1 MVFSVWLL
9 LTLFVRVGVRFL
21 CLGLLDPRQPCLFGC
36 SITPEFVNTS
46 HLRPGGVTEERSG
59 SGFVSTAAH
68 EDIGRDKQKWC
79 DMADLH
85 TITINLHDIRTRAEA
100 VSQIRINRNTTPEE
114 GMRAAMYDLER
125 AIDECRLAEYAL
137 KVEQQKSDETMIEA
151 GYEVGAMG
159 EDSPIARQMA
169 VFRQYAE
176 TFARRV
182 AAIERALED
191 RSEKQTTPETTSR

>member
-1 MVFSVWLL
+1 
-9 LTLFVRVGVRFL
+9 
-21 CLGLLDPRQPCLFGC
+21 
-36 SITPEFVNTS
+36 
-46 HLRPGGVTEERSG
+46 
-59 SGFVSTAAH
+59 
-68 EDIGRDKQKWC
+68 
-79 DMADLH
+79 
-85 TITINLHDIRTRAEA
+85 
-100 VSQIRINRNTTPEE
+100 
-114 GMRAAMYDLER
+114 MRAAMYDLER